1 MSIKHYIDR
10 AVVVAQ
16 LVEQSLPI
24 PEVRGSNPVIG
35 KIY

>member
-1 MSIKHYIDR
+1 MLEL

-24 PEVRGSNPVIG
+24 PEIRGANPVIG
-35 KIY
+35 KNLY